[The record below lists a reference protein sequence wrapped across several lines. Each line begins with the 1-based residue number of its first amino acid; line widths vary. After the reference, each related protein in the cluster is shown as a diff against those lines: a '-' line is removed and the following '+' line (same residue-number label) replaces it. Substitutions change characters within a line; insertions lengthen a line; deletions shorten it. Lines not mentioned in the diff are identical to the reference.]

1 MRKRLIVTV
10 VDVIL
15 IIAVIGFVTA
25 LATAG
30 QLLILFVMAI
40 VLSFLVDNY
49 YSARSCYL
57 DDIDV

>member
-30 QLLILFVMAI
+30 QLLILFVMAT